1 MGKLVRYADTYTD
14 LALRHPAAWGRDS
27 IKFCSVRTYTS
38 FKQSTGMPR
47 GW

>member
-1 MGKLVRYADTYTD
+1 MGKLVRYADTCTD
-14 LALRHPAAWGRDS
+14 LALRHPAAWRRDS

-38 FKQSTGMPR
+38 FKQSPGVLR